1 MSWRHAIG
9 EVVLIVVGVTIAL
22 AANSWYAGRQERADE
37 LEVLEQILTSLEAD
51 LRTFEATYAAQSEK
65 AQQLTLLRDHMRMKL
80 PYSESLDAQFGAIA
94 DWDTA
99 RLNVAPFESLRSRG
113 FDLVSNG
120 DLRVELV
127 DLYDQE
133 HAEIETQNNTMRNQI
148 LSFIENYQLEHFHD
162 LDFGTATPNNY
173 DALLQDQLFDSH
185 LDYLTYV
192 LRRYYMPIYRRVIEK
207 MEGVVT
213 ALREELGQMS

>member
-1 MSWRHAIG
+1 
-9 EVVLIVVGVTIAL
+9 
-22 AANSWYAGRQERADE
+22 
-37 LEVLEQILTSLEAD
+37 
-51 LRTFEATYAAQSEK
+51 
-65 AQQLTLLRDHMRMKL
+65 
-80 PYSESLDAQFGAIA
+80 
-94 DWDTA
+94 
-99 RLNVAPFESLRSRG
+99 
-113 FDLVSNG
+113 VSNG